1 MSWKFNG
8 NEPLFFQ
15 IAKHLRADILAGRYL
30 PDEQMPSVR
39 QLAYDAAVNPNT
51 MQKALCLLEE
61 EGLVYSKGTVG
72 RFVTSDTSII
82 EKSKKQFRID
92 AVKSWLHEADALGM
106 TAEDLVNCINLIK
119 EEEKTL

>member
-1 MSWKFNG
+1 
-8 NEPLFFQ
+8 
-15 IAKHLRADILAGRYL
+15 
-30 PDEQMPSVR
+30 MPSVR

-82 EKSKKQFRID
+82 EKSKNQFRID